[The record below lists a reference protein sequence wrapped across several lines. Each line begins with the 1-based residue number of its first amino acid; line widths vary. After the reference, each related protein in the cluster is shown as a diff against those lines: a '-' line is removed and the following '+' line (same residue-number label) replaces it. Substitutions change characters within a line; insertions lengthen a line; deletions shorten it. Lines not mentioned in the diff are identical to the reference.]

1 MGGEQTILS
10 PTGQG
15 NSYPVLPCDWDKLPG
30 PLQLS
35 DVQVIIDY
43 SLVAFRW
50 LQENF
55 PGYVLW
61 AQDTGTA
68 LAQVSHFLCANIYV
82 ILTFCTIG
90 NIVEVPL
97 SMIMI

>member
-1 MGGEQTILS
+1 MQFCIGK
-10 PTGQG
+10 
-15 NSYPVLPCDWDKLPG
+15 SYLN

-43 SLVAFRW
+43 SLAAFRW

-68 LAQVSHFLCANIYV
+68 LAQVYHFLYSNIYV
-82 ILTFCTIG
+82 VLTFCTIG
-90 NIVEVPL
+90 NIVQVPISIIPHYFREL
-97 SMIMI
+97 LQPFRR